1 MFRRPDNAEGGVAVN
16 ADFELI
22 ADGDHAVELH
32 QAGGGLL
39 LRYVF
44 RPDTPPDESPRP
56 YAHPVKSLAG
66 EVLTNFRPN
75 DHRWHHALSF
85 TINCVA
91 EHNFWGG
98 VSYRKGSGY
107 QWRGDHGYQRHT
119 AWLEK
124 SASCLAH
131 ALDWRSAAGELL
143 LQEERTLSF
152 ALISP
157 QAWTLRWA
165 AKLKNVSGGSLG
177 LGHYHSSQG
186 LTGSHYSG
194 LQFRGTRDLLDEHGD
209 DSIGIFADGGLS
221 GEESIHGTAAAWM
234 EWRGQKDT
242 SQRKVVIRFAN
253 NTGPIHWFLRKKNPL
268 VAFPFQYD
276 HDLFLAAGAALEI
289 DHSLTFT
296 DA

>member
-1 MFRRPDNAEGGVAVN
+1 MLRRPDNSQGGVAVS
-16 ADFELI
+16 ADFEFGVN
-22 ADGDHAVELH
+22 DDRAVEIH
-32 QAGGGLL
+32 RVGGGLL

-44 RPDTPPDESPRP
+44 RPDTPAEESPRP
-56 YAHPVKSLAG
+56 YAHPVNSLAG

-85 TINCVA
+85 TINCLA

-98 VSYRKGSGY
+98 VSYRKNNGY
-107 QWRGDHGYQRHT
+107 QWRGDHGYQQHV
-119 AWLEK
+119 AWLER
-124 SASCLAH
+124 SASCLRH
-131 ALDWRSAAGELL
+131 AVNWRTGAGELL
-143 LQEERTLSF
+143 LQEERTLIF
-152 ALISP
+152 TLVSP
-157 QAWTLRWA
+157 KAWSLRWVA
-165 AKLKNVSGGSLG
+165 TLKNESGKSLQ

-209 DSIGIFADGGLS
+209 DSVGVFAGGGLS
-221 GEESIHGTAAAWM
+221 GEESIHGAAAQWM

-276 HDLFLAAGAALEI
+276 RDLVLAEGAAFTI